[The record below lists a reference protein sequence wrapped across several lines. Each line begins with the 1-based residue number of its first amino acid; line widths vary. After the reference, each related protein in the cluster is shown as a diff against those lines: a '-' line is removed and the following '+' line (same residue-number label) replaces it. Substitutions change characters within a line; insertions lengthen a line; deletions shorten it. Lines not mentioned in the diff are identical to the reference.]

1 MFQKKQLVALAVLL
15 AFPVLG
21 LAQTSATGSVS
32 AHVKVNEVPITLTID
47 GNLEF
52 GEFSPWGQAGSLT
65 VSPTGSPAVT
75 PNRVTITS
83 QGFPA
88 RVTVSG
94 TPNSPFSYVLP
105 ANRTIRVDS
114 TSHTMLIEYFDTSYN
129 ATGTSPVLNSTGT
142 ATFSVG
148 ARLLVDANQPG
159 GTYAGTFPI
168 TVAY

>member
-1 MFQKKQLVALAVLL
+1 MLQHRQIAALAALL
-15 AFPVLG
+15 AFPAVLT
-21 LAQTSATGSVS
+21 AQTSTTGTVT

-52 GEFSPWGQAGSLT
+52 GEFSPWGQPGSLT

-75 PNRVTITS
+75 PSHVTITS

-88 RVTVSG
+88 RVTVTG

-129 ATGTSPVLNSTGT
+129 ATGTSPVLNGTGT
-142 ATFSVG
+142 ATFSIG
-148 ARLLVDANQPG
+148 SRLLVDANQPG
-159 GTYAGTFPI
+159 GTYTGSFPI